1 MDLRIVKTRHAIK
14 GAFLKL
20 RSTLPLEKIK
30 IKDICEM
37 SLINKTTFYKHY
49 GDIYALANETEN
61 EAIDLVVSC
70 FTEKDDIFINPI
82 SFINGLPKALDKNK
96 ALLEPLFH
104 DNFDKFFFLLEKKL
118 KDYYGISSGDMEE
131 KIRLTFIVGGVLH
144 TLRTM
149 KYEYDCD
156 DSVLADTVSDII
168 SKMQ

>member
-1 MDLRIVKTRHAIK
+1 MALN
-14 GAFLKL
+14 
-20 RSTLPLEKIK
+20 SY
-30 IKDICEM
+30 
-37 SLINKTTFYKHY
+37 KTTFYKHY
-49 GDIYALANETEN
+49 DDIYALANETEN
-61 EAIDLVVSC
+61 KAIDSVVNC
-70 FTEKDDIFINPI
+70 FTEKDDIFANPI
-82 SFINGLPKALDKNK
+82 LFIEGLPKALDKNK
-96 ALLEPLFH
+96 SFLEPLFH

-168 SKMQ
+168 CDLLGH